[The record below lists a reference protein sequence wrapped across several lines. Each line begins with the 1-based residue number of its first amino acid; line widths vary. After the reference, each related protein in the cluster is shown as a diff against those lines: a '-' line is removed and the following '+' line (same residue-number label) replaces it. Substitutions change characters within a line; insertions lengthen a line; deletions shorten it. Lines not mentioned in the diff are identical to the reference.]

1 MLDEL
6 ATLKVN
12 LSVLEDEYRT
22 KGQDWSSIENRM
34 KEETKELEE
43 KLLQAAKSLENGGRE
58 REKLE
63 SSLDIARQEIDQHK
77 TKSADLETMKNELE
91 QVQLNQVIFSIS
103 FFLPD
108 GIQFQLNYCPGQTAG
123 TDAECVGGS
132 ERPCGRIAGPSRS
145 IERQTRRTGTI
156 DGYPAPDGCQ
166 TYPAAGRARSRAG
179 TTDGSD

>member
-1 MLDEL
+1 MQDEL

-34 KEETKELEE
+34 KEDKKELEE
-43 KLLQAAKSLENGGRE
+43 KLLQAAKSLENGGRD

-91 QVQLNQVIFSIS
+91 QVQLNQVNFFI
-103 FFLPD
+103 FLPS
-108 GIQFQLNYCPGQTAG
+108 GWIQFQLNYCPGQTAG

-132 ERPCGRIAGPSRS
+132 DRPCGRIAGPSRS
-145 IERQTRRTGTI
+145 IERQTRSTGTI
-156 DGYPAPDGCQ
+156 DGYPAPNGCQ

-179 TTDGSD
+179 TTNGSD